1 MRKILNIIILFS
13 ANLMFSSCIF
23 KPINLDNIYSNINKE
38 VFISSEDIK
47 IKNGGTFSITEGVG
61 GGAIVINIYNI
72 NSKEREMFRVKK
84 ITENETFDNKKSK
97 INYTDFVDEVIY
109 YIKPNENEEYLS
121 EFEHEIII
129 SDVKQG
135 SYILSVTVVM
145 AAKNYPLEVSKDFET
160 QFVVIN

>member
-1 MRKILNIIILFS
+1 
-13 ANLMFSSCIF
+13 
-23 KPINLDNIYSNINKE
+23 
-38 VFISSEDIK
+38 
-47 IKNGGTFSITEGVG
+47 
-61 GGAIVINIYNI
+61 
-72 NSKEREMFRVKK
+72 MFRVKK

-109 YIKPNENEEYLS
+109 YIKPKENEEYLS